1 MGYFCLIFKSFVKRK
16 EVKMKHLFKK
26 GVAFLLAILCALNL
40 TVVSFAEDLSDS
52 GTCGEGV
59 NWSYDKMSKE
69 LSIFGNGAIDDNYTG
84 WDSLM
89 FRVKSIVISQGITS
103 IGNRAF
109 DYFMFLENVSIAQSV
124 NSIGANAFKY
134 CRSLKSIEI
143 PDGVTFIGH
152 GAFRGCSSLFEIVI
166 PNSVTDI
173 GIFAFSKCNSVKSV
187 NIPDSVSKIRAGTFK
202 NCSSLKDLTLPYS
215 LEKVAFGSFFGC
227 GGIDTV
233 NYTGSKEQWDKVSTE
248 FSGLNK
254 SKVTVGCIQ
263 YSGLCGEKV
272 EWIYDEER
280 KALVIGGEG
289 CIKDDYCG
297 WENFKNTIEYVKVED
312 GVTAIGKNAFSD
324 FSNLREIYLGES
336 VSVISEQAFKGCS
349 NLAIVTVLSDTLT
362 FSDAFSDNDSRL
374 YFITKL
380 NSQAQNDLAADGYK
394 TVRFHPENQ
403 IDGKTKLLFED
414 ETVIYDDLNYNYIL
428 NFINEMNVSDFYFL
442 SLSYKFTQWPEDLDS
457 EIRKNYVSNGTL
469 RYNNLY
475 VSAEKLV
482 NTTNGSADDS
492 ELDNDY
498 IIDEGNGDFS
508 FVTNPDIDEFYQANR
523 VIMWL
528 INKLKKCFS

>member
-1 MGYFCLIFKSFVKRK
+1 
-16 EVKMKHLFKK
+16 MKHILKK
-26 GVAFLLAILCALNL
+26 GIAILLAVLCAFNL
-40 TVVSFAEDLSDS
+40 AVVSFAEETVTS
-52 GTCGEGV
+52 GTCGENV
-59 NWSYDKMSKE
+59 SWSYDKMSKE
-69 LSIFGNGAIDDNYTG
+69 LSIFGNGAIRDNYSG
-84 WDSLM
+84 WDSLK
-89 FRVKSIVISQGITS
+89 FRVKSIVMSQGITS
-103 IGNRAF
+103 IGKRAF
-109 DYFMFLENVSIAQSV
+109 DYFIFLENVSIAQSV
-124 NSIGANAFKY
+124 NSIGANTFKY
-134 CRSLKSIEI
+134 CRSLESIEI
-143 PDGVTFIGH
+143 PDGVTFIGPC
-152 GAFRGCSSLFEIVI
+152 AFRGCSSLLEIVI

-187 NIPDSVSKIRAGTFK
+187 DIPDSVSKIRLGTFK
-202 NCSSLKDLTLPYS
+202 NCSSLKELTLPYS
-215 LEKVAFGSFFGC
+215 LEKLAFGSFVGC
-227 GGIDTV
+227 GEIDTV
-233 NYTGSKEQWDKVSTE
+233 NYTGTQEQWDKVSSV

-254 SKVTVGCIQ
+254 SKVTAGCIQ

-272 EWIYDEER
+272 EWTYDEEH

-289 CIKDDYCG
+289 CITDDYCG
-297 WENFKNTIEYVKVED
+297 WENLKNTIEYVKVED

-324 FSNLREIYLGES
+324 FSNLKEIYLGES
-336 VSVISEQAFKGCS
+336 VSVINEQAFKGCS

-394 TVRFHPENQ
+394 TVRFHLKNQ
-403 IDGKTKLLFED
+403 INGKSKLLFED

-442 SLSYKFTQWPEDLDS
+442 SLSYNFTQWPEDLDA
-457 EIRKNYVSNGTL
+457 EIRKNYVNNGTL
-469 RYNNLY
+469 RYNNLC
-475 VSAEKLV
+475 VSAEKFV

-492 ELDNDY
+492 DLDNDY

-508 FVTNPDIDEFYQANR
+508 FVTNPDIDKFYQANK
-523 VIMWL
+523 VIIWL

>member
-1 MGYFCLIFKSFVKRK
+1 
-16 EVKMKHLFKK
+16 MKHLFKK

-143 PDGVTFIGH
+143 PDGVTFIGPC
-152 GAFRGCSSLFEIVI
+152 AFRGCSSLFEIVI

-173 GIFAFSKCNSVKSV
+173 GIFAFSKCKSVKSV
-187 NIPDSVSKIRAGTFK
+187 DIPDSMSKIRLGTFK
-202 NCSSLKDLTLPYS
+202 NCSSLKELTLTYS
-215 LEKVAFGSFFGC
+215 LEKVAFGSFVGC
-227 GGIDTV
+227 GEIDTV
-233 NYTGSKEQWDKVSTE
+233 NYTGTQEQWDKVSAE
-248 FSGLNK
+248 FSGLDK
-254 SKVTVGCIQ
+254 SKVTAGCIQ

-272 EWIYDEER
+272 EWSYDEEH
-280 KALVIGGEG
+280 KALAISGEG
-289 CIKDDYCG
+289 RIKDDYCG
-297 WENFKNTIEYVKVED
+297 WENLKNTIEYVKVED
-312 GVTAIGKNAFSD
+312 GVTSIGKNAFSD
-324 FSNLREIYLGES
+324 FSNLKEIYLGES

-362 FSDAFSDNDSRL
+362 FSNAFSDNDLRL
-374 YFITKL
+374 HFITKL
-380 NSQAQNDLAADGYK
+380 NSQAQTALVADGYK
-394 TVRFHPENQ
+394 TVRFHLGNQ
-403 IDGKTKLLFED
+403 LNGELKLLFED
-414 ETVIYDDLNYNYIL
+414 EIVIYDDLSYNYIL
-428 NFINEMNVSDFYFL
+428 NFINEMKVSDFHFS
-442 SLSYKFTQWPEDLDS
+442 SLSYSFTQWPDDLDS
-457 EIRKNYVSNGTL
+457 EISSYIKDGVLRNECIRVSSKEITGVATDE
-469 RYNNLY
+469 
-475 VSAEKLV
+475 SS
-482 NTTNGSADDS
+482 GDS
-492 ELDNDY
+492 ELDDDF
-498 IIDEGNGDFS
+498 ITDEGNGDIS
-508 FVTNPDIDEFYQANR
+508 FVDSPYMDEFYQANV

-528 INKLKKCFS
+528 INKLKKCFL